1 MATRT
6 RTRKKPQPTL
16 ELAQPEQ
23 NPVARQDAEPN
34 REAAVPA
41 KPITAIQ
48 RFQKYMDNYREQVL
62 PDLLDS
68 HNIPVAKFIQVV
80 MTEVK
85 KNEKLQQAFSENPAS
100 MFASILAGA
109 EIGLMP
115 SNQQEF
121 FLIPRRIDG
130 KMTVTPQIGYKG
142 LVAIIL
148 RSGEV
153 DHIDTYLVFEGEKF
167 KVTYGLKPNIEHEGN
182 YEIPRNSDTLKFV
195 YAVATLKSGR
205 QQFFVMSKGEIVKVQ
220 QLSRYNNE
228 LYFNDRKDPNFWM
241 ARKTALIQLAKL
253 LPKDYYGK
261 QAVDLEQRIE
271 GGAYLSLDENNQIKI
286 VDGKAISPLKQAS
299 AIKTF
304 NSLPDLPE

>member
-16 ELAQPEQ
+16 ELGQPEQ
-23 NPVARQDAEPN
+23 NPVPVKTEQPKSELP
-34 REAAVPA
+34 VPA
-41 KPITAIQ
+41 KPLTTVQ
-48 RFQKYMDNYREQVL
+48 RFQRYMENYRDTVL

-80 MTEVK
+80 NTEIK
-85 KNEKLQQAFSENPAS
+85 KNEKLQQAFVENPAS

-130 KMTVTPQIGYKG
+130 KLTVTPQIGYRG

-182 YEIPRNSDTLKFV
+182 YEIPRNSETLRFV

-205 QQFFVMSKGEIVKVQ
+205 QQFFVMSKGEIIKVQ

-228 LYFNDRKDPNFWM
+228 LYFNDKKDPNFWM

-286 VDGKAISPLKQAS
+286 VEGKTISPVKQAS

>member
-6 RTRKKPQPTL
+6 RKKTQPQATL

-23 NPVARQDAEPN
+23 KPAETQEPQPKQEVAQ
-34 REAAVPA
+34 A
-41 KPITAIQ
+41 KPLTTIQ

-62 PDLLDS
+62 PDLLQS

-80 MTEVK
+80 MTEIK
-85 KNEKLQQAFSENPAS
+85 KNEKLQQAFIENPAS

-121 FLIPRRIDG
+121 FLIPRKIDG
-130 KMTVTPQIGYKG
+130 RLTVTPQIGYRG
-142 LVAIIL
+142 LVSIIL

-153 DHIDTYLVFEGEKF
+153 DHIDTYVVFEGEKF

-182 YEIPRNSDTLKFV
+182 YDLPRNSETLRFV

-220 QLSRYNNE
+220 QLSKYNNE

-241 ARKTALIQLAKL
+241 ARKTVLIQLAKL

-286 VDGKAISPLKQAS
+286 VDGKTIAPVKQAS

>member
-1 MATRT
+1 MATKT
-6 RTRKKPQPTL
+6 RTRKKAQPTL
-16 ELAQPEQ
+16 ELGQPEQ
-23 NPVARQDAEPN
+23 NPVPVKTEQPKAET
-34 REAAVPA
+34 AVPA
-41 KPITAIQ
+41 KPLTTVQ
-48 RFQKYMDNYREQVL
+48 RFQRYMENYRDTVL

-80 MTEVK
+80 NTEIK
-85 KNEKLQQAFSENPAS
+85 KNEKLQQAFVENPAS

-130 KMTVTPQIGYKG
+130 KLTVTPQIGYRG

-182 YEIPRNSDTLKFV
+182 YEIPRNSETLRFV

-205 QQFFVMSKGEIVKVQ
+205 QQFFVMSKGEIIKVQ

-286 VDGKAISPLKQAS
+286 VEGKAISPVKQAS

>member
-1 MATRT
+1 MTT
-6 RTRKKPQPTL
+6 PRKRVRKTPAQQ
-16 ELAQPEQ
+16 ELQ
-23 NPVARQDAEPN
+23 
-34 REAAVPA
+34 PA
-41 KPITAIQ
+41 KEISTPVESLPAEVNKPLTPIQ
-48 RFQKYMDNYREQVL
+48 RFQKYMESYKENVL
-62 PDLLDS
+62 PDLLAT
-68 HNIPVAKFIQVV
+68 HHIPVSKFVQVV
-80 MTEVK
+80 LTEIK
-85 KNEKLQQAFSENPAS
+85 KNDKLQQAFIENPAS

-130 KMTVTPQIGYKG
+130 KMTVTPQIGYRG
-142 LVAIIL
+142 LVSIIL

-153 DHIDTYLVFEGEKF
+153 DHIDTYVVFEGEEF
-167 KVTYGLKPNIEHEGN
+167 KVTYGLTPNIIHVADYSVKRDSE
-182 YEIPRNSDTLKFV
+182 TFKFV

-205 QQFFVMSKGEIVKVQ
+205 QQFFVLSKGEIVKIQ
-220 QLSRYNNE
+220 QLSKYNNE

-261 QAVDLEQRIE
+261 QAVDLETRIE
-271 GGAYLSLDENNQIKI
+271 GGAYLSLDEDNQIKI
-286 VDGKAISPLKQAS
+286 VEAKQISTVKQPS

>member
-1 MATRT
+1 MTT
-6 RTRKKPQPTL
+6 PRKRVRKTQPQQ
-16 ELAQPEQ
+16 ELQ
-23 NPVARQDAEPN
+23 
-34 REAAVPA
+34 PA
-41 KPITAIQ
+41 KDISTPVESLPAEASRPLTPIQ
-48 RFQKYMDNYREQVL
+48 RFQKYMESYKENVAT
-62 PDLLDS
+62 
-68 HNIPVAKFIQVV
+68 HHIPVSKFVQVV
-80 MTEVK
+80 LTEIK
-85 KNEKLQQAFSENPAS
+85 KNEKLQQAFIENPAS

-130 KMTVTPQIGYKG
+130 KMTVTPQIGYRG
-142 LVAIIL
+142 LVSIIL

-153 DHIDTYLVFEGEKF
+153 DHIDTYVVFEGEEF
-167 KVTYGLKPNIEHEGN
+167 KVTYGLTPNIVHVADYSVKRDSE
-182 YEIPRNSDTLKFV
+182 TFKFV

-205 QQFFVMSKGEIVKVQ
+205 QQFFVLSKGEIVKIQ
-220 QLSRYNNE
+220 QLSKYNNE

-261 QAVDLEQRIE
+261 QAVDLETRIE
-271 GGAYLSLDENNQIKI
+271 GGAYLSLDEDNQIKI
-286 VDGKAISPLKQAS
+286 VEAKQIASVKQPS

-304 NSLPDLPE
+304 NSLPDIPE